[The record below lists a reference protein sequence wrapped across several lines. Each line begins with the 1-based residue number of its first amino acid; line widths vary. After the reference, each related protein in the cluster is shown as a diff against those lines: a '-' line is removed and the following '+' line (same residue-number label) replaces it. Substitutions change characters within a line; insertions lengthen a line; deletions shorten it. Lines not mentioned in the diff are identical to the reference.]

1 MNSWL
6 YIQFLKYRKFLESL
20 TPHKRGII
28 LYTSLSS
35 FLITLFIKIMRKGK
49 DRKKS
54 FTKNQKKNLLKSKLF
69 FKSVYTNK
77 IKLEFTGNDGI
88 KYTKAQLFL
97 SKIYENSKNKNNN
110 KEKRVKNGRD
120 KAFFT
125 ILNKYID
132 SN

>member
-35 FLITLFIKIMRKGK
+35 FLITLFIKI
-49 DRKKS
+49 
-54 FTKNQKKNLLKSKLF
+54 TKNQKKNLLKSKLF